1 MKQEHGK
8 RANKAL
14 EQAVRSPE
22 LAEKCIWNCAGA
34 TRHTRRA
41 AGPEPWEGTAAR
53 WAGQGRRVWGEQ
65 GNEGN
70 KVSDE
75 PWRRRGARSGS
86 FTTGRNS
93 YSSTRIKGHRRPTSP
108 SRPHAS
114 LCSGIPTITL
124 SGSEI
129 CTKQQASEGGAARRQ
144 LTLRNE
150 ASSRRCAQSGHQ
162 GSSSHHHV
170 GVRCAW

>member
-8 RANKAL
+8 RANKVL

-34 TRHTRRA
+34 PGHTRGA

-75 PWRRRGARSGS
+75 PWRQSDSAGEADGQAHSQLGRIHTHLPGSKDIADPPAHQDHTRLYAQASQQSRSLALRYAQS
-86 FTTGRNS
+86 NRLV
-93 YSSTRIKGHRRPTSP
+93 REE
-108 SRPHAS
+108 PHA
-114 LCSGIPTITL
+114 
-124 SGSEI
+124 
-129 CTKQQASEGGAARRQ
+129 
-144 LTLRNE
+144 
-150 ASSRRCAQSGHQ
+150 
-162 GSSSHHHV
+162 GSSP
-170 GVRCAW
+170 